1 MLLGRRFKEKPDSV
15 WRLKQPSEKCS
26 VKVLFIATSDPYS
39 ANLVLNVL
47 FFLCKGVSV
56 HLLMFGM
63 FEKPSVPLATLQIAT
78 VHLFRGPFI
87 STFSY
92 LSCFALTASS
102 SVCCYIFHSKLQAAK
117 SQRFNSPR
125 LTFSFISTHRIVS

>member
-1 MLLGRRFKEKPDSV
+1 MLLGRRLKEKPDSV

-26 VKVLFIATSDPYS
+26 VKVLFIATSDSYS
-39 ANLVLNVL
+39 TNLVLNVL

-78 VHLFRGPFI
+78 PFSAVHLFRGPFI

-102 SVCCYIFHSKLQAAK
+102 LSAAT
-117 SQRFNSPR
+117 F
-125 LTFSFISTHRIVS
+125 LTANCKQQNLRDLTLHV